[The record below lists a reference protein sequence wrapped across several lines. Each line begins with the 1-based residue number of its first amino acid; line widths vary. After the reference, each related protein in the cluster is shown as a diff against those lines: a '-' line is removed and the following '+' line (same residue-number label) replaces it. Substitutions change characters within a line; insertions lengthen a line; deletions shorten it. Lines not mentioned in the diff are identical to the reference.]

1 MIKPYRIEYKGF
13 KYCYKVKGGTCRC
26 RITRTKINLKSYDSK
41 FTQFN
46 DNAGIN
52 INKKV
57 NIMSKYI
64 NGPVSRSIRRKKLV
78 TLFKKVV

>member
-1 MIKPYRIEYKGF
+1 MKQSLDHKG
-13 KYCYKVKGGTCRC
+13 V
-26 RITRTKINLKSYDSK
+26 
-41 FTQFN
+41 QFY

-64 NGPVSRSIRRKKLV
+64 NGPISKSINRKKLII
-78 TLFKKVV
+78 LFKRVI

>member
-1 MIKPYRIEYKGF
+1 M
-13 KYCYKVKGGTCRC
+13 
-26 RITRTKINLKSYDSK
+26 RTLRNFTSKDGKSIRFS
-41 FTQFN
+41 

-64 NGPVSRSIRRKKLV
+64 NGPVTKNIKKKKL
-78 TLFKKVV
+78 TSLFKTVV